1 MKTMSV
7 LEIDQ
12 HWPEAREALKA
23 DSGILVTRDGKAIG
37 RLIPI
42 EPEEDTRPRFDP
54 EKNRLRRKKLWGDE
68 TFDSLTPLME
78 SREERV
84 IISESALAAMAAEAD
99 ESAQEAES
107 RKLAGEKLSKWR
119 EETFGGRKFD
129 TLTSLMADRDERF
142 ER

>member
-12 HWPEAREALKA
+12 HWAEAKKALKA
-23 DSGILVTRDGKAIG
+23 DRGIVVTRDGEAVG

-42 EPEEDTRPRFDP
+42 EPEEDTRPQFDP
-54 EKNRLRRKKLWGDE
+54 EKNRLRREKLWGDE

-84 IISESALAAMAAEAD
+84 IISKSALAATAAEAD